1 MSLPE
6 VEDVVSSIRRLVSPD
21 HRPRSRLLPEKL
33 LLTPSFQVVSDAAP
47 EPDAGQPEAGQPDA
61 GQPEAGQPE
70 AGQPEAGLETSA
82 AVDDN
87 PVMAV
92 AEHETVAEEAFH
104 SFEAEWED
112 EDWSD
117 PEPPLAEFS
126 EQIEDAEVIPG
137 SSVTA
142 EVSPD
147 QWLADAAL
155 PEAAVSE
162 AALPD
167 AALPDVAVPDA
178 VLPDAQ
184 PEPALPDLALADDAW
199 QQAETDWVEEAPIP
213 FAVHLRPVP
222 VAPDDADDVGQ
233 AAPSIEVE
241 AEAEVAPEAAGPDFA
256 VEDAAEPEPGLDA
269 ELAAEASGAIDEDL
283 LQALVRDLIRDEL
296 HGALGERITRNVRK
310 LVRAEINRAL
320 ASRSFD

>member
-147 QWLADAAL
+147 QWLPD
-155 PEAAVSE
+155 

-167 AALPDVAVPDA
+167 AAVSDA
-178 VLPDAQ
+178 VLPDAL

>member
-47 EPDAGQPEAGQPDA
+47 EPDAGQPEAGQPEA
-61 GQPEAGQPE
+61 GQPDAGQPE

-147 QWLADAAL
+147 QWL
-155 PEAAVSE
+155 
-162 AALPD
+162 PD
-167 AALPDVAVPDA
+167 AALPDVAVPDVA
-178 VLPDAQ
+178 VPDAL